1 MMRKAFIYIYYLF
14 LLPILLCSC
23 DFNSNRGTT
32 VLEVIYPSG
41 YARDCYNRDKEA
53 PIEGTSFHLVA
64 EELEVDTKSREYEL
78 QILNEEEDI
87 LWQLS
92 QPGYLPLLRGE
103 RAKEG
108 SLWIVSEQWNTP
120 HYIGYISGGLMESKI
135 FLVDIEKNE
144 ILFQQELKEN
154 ELYLTSVGTKCYFYH
169 CGQRRKKQLLG
180 LYTIPAIKAEIYYR
194 DMKNWGEKVSIYS
207 FDYELQP
214 DRLDEKSVEDCIRF
228 YLEQDKIK
236 VSMTAYLQTE
246 QNGKEQGC
254 TEVSAVEILLE

>member
-1 MMRKAFIYIYYLF
+1 MRKTSIYLCYLF

-32 VLEVIYPSG
+32 VLEIIYPSG
-41 YARDCYNRDKEA
+41 YARDCYNRDTEA

-64 EELEVDTKSREYEL
+64 QDSEVDTESKEYEL
-78 QILNEEEDI
+78 QILNENADI
-87 LWQLS
+87 LWQQS
-92 QPGYLPLLRGE
+92 QLGYLPLLRGE

-108 SLWIVSEQWNTP
+108 SLWIVSEHWNTP
-120 HYIGYISGGLMESKI
+120 HYTGYISSGLKESMI

-144 ILFQQELKEN
+144 ILFQQKLKEN

-169 CGQRRKKQLLG
+169 CGQRKREQLLG
-180 LYTIPAIKAEIYYR
+180 LYTIPAVKAEIYYR
-194 DMKNWGEKVSIYS
+194 DMKNWEEKVSIHS

-214 DRLDEKSVEDCIRF
+214 DRLDEKSVEDRIRF

-246 QNGKEQGC
+246 PNGGEQEY
-254 TEVSAVEILLE
+254 TEVSVVEILLE